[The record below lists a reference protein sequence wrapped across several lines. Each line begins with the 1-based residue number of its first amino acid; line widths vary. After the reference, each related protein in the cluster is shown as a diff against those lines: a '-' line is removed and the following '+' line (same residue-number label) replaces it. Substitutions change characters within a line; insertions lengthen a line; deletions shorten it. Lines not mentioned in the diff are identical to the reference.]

1 MSENF
6 QQALSSEN
14 SIKAIKTFVSTCS
27 IDEYDQII
35 EHLTSDSRKAIQTL
49 CLQLTKRK
57 EAHQKEC
64 ERMQKMYRYENELKS
79 KGIKLIAGIDEVGR
93 GPLIGPVVAAAV
105 ILDDETDYFGINDS
119 KKLTAEKRKQFH
131 DQIIQNAVGY
141 GIGMASHDEI
151 DEINILNATK
161 LAMMRAVE
169 ALKRSVSPEYLLID
183 ALKLDD
189 IPIRQFSIVKG
200 DEKSASIAAASII
213 AKVTRDDLMQTIHE
227 AYPNYGFNT
236 NMGYGTDL
244 HYDGLRKY
252 GITPFHRKSFLKN
265 FK

>member
-1 MSENF
+1 MIENF
-6 QQALSSEN
+6 KQALSAEN
-14 SIKAIKTFVSTCS
+14 SIKAIKAFVSERS
-27 IDEYDQII
+27 MDEYDQII
-35 EHLTSDSRKAIQTL
+35 EYLRMDSRKAIQTL
-49 CLQLTKRK
+49 CLQLTKHK
-57 EAHQKEC
+57 EVHEREC
-64 ERMQKMYRYENELKS
+64 ERMRMMYRYENELKS
-79 KGIKLIAGIDEVGR
+79 KGIRLIAGIDEVGR

-105 ILDDETDYFGINDS
+105 ILDDKTDYFGINDS
-119 KKLTAEKRKQFH
+119 KKITAEKRQQFH
-131 DQIIQNAVGY
+131 DKIIQNAVGY

-151 DEINILNATK
+151 DAINILNATK
-161 LAMMRAVE
+161 LAMKRAVE

-189 IPIRQFSIVKG
+189 MPIRQLNIVKG
-200 DEKSASIAAASII
+200 DEKSASIAAASIV
-213 AKVTRDDLMQTIHE
+213 AKVTRDDLMQTIHA

-244 HYDGLRKY
+244 HYEGLRKY

>member
-1 MSENF
+1 MEENL
-6 QQALSSEN
+6 QQALSAEKSV
-14 SIKAIKTFVSTCS
+14 KAIKAFVSES
-27 IDEYDQII
+27 AIDEYDEII
-35 EHLTSDSRKAIQTL
+35 AYLSLDSRKAIQTL
-49 CLQLTKRK
+49 CLQLTR
-57 EAHQKEC
+57 QKKAYVQEC
-64 ERMQKMYRYENELKS
+64 ERMQMMYHFENELKS
-79 KGIKLIAGIDEVGR
+79 KGVRLIAGIDEVGR

-105 ILDDETDYFGINDS
+105 ILDDKTDYFGINDS

-131 DQIIQNAVGY
+131 DQIIQNAIGY

-151 DEINILNATK
+151 DAINILNATK
-161 LAMMRAVE
+161 LAMKRAVE
-169 ALKRSVSPEYLLID
+169 ALKKSVSPEFLLID

-189 IPIRQFSIVKG
+189 IPIRQLNIVKG
-200 DEKSASIAAASII
+200 DEKSASIAAASIV
-213 AKVTRDDLMQTIHE
+213 AKVTRDDLMQTIHA

-236 NMGYGTDL
+236 NMGYGTDS

>member
-1 MSENF
+1 MKSVKE
-6 QQALSSEN
+6 
-14 SIKAIKTFVSTCS
+14 IKAFVSERS

-35 EHLTSDSRKAIQTL
+35 ACLSSDARKAIQTL
-49 CLQLTKRK
+49 CLQLARQKS
-57 EAHQKEC
+57 AHEQEC
-64 ERMQKMYRYENELKS
+64 ERMQRMYHYENELKS
-79 KGIKLIAGIDEVGR
+79 KGIKLIAGMDEVGR

-105 ILDDETDYFGINDS
+105 ILDDKTDYFGINDS
-119 KKLTAEKRKQFH
+119 KKLTAEKRNYFYDK
-131 DQIIQNAVGY
+131 IIQNAVGY

-161 LAMMRAVE
+161 LAMIRAVK
-169 ALKRSVSPEYLLID
+169 ALNNSVSPDFLLID
-183 ALKLDD
+183 ALKIDD
-189 IPIRQFSIVKG
+189 IPIRQLNIVKG
-200 DEKSASIAAASII
+200 DEKSASIAAASIV

-244 HYDGLRKY
+244 HYEGLRKY
-252 GITPFHRKSFLKN
+252 GMTPFHRKSFLKN